1 MKNKD
6 AVNLR
11 SLKRSLYARML
22 TDAESREQVV
32 KTFKE
37 EWDQDRN
44 ASLES
49 RVDEWLGTHLMTQI
63 TEGRYPLTNLSLD
76 VDKQWN
82 HVWQELR
89 VTFALM

>member
-32 KTFKE
+32 KTVKE